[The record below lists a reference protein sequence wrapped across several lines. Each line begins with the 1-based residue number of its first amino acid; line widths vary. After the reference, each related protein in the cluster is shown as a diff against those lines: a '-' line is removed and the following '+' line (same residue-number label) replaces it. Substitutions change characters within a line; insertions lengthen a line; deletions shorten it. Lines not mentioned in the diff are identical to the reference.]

1 MFAEST
7 ALLKLD
13 NVAFAAPMF
22 SFKVTALPGTTFE
35 FSPASGLFDAG
46 VIVVRKVILPF
57 PVALVSAAF
66 ETA

>member
-13 NVAFAAPMF
+13 NVAFASPIF
-22 SFKVTALPGTTFE
+22 SFKVTALPGTICE

-57 PVALVSAAF
+57 PVALLSAAF
-66 ETA
+66 DAA